1 MSSNEN
7 PCLYYES
14 EPFNKRSNRANNP
27 NSRYAYVDPT
37 FITTI
42 AIIFLISLYVAG
54 LWGNIGRAG
63 ELRTWLLPVEAEYI
77 GMSDDGTS
85 IVLQYADKKQ
95 ETIPLEKLSPQDRL
109 FVADENS
116 KIRGKRDFVKDAKAT
131 VPFSQ
136 TYKDNENGFS
146 FQIPEGCRPIDS
158 AASTT
163 YITLEDHGGSDFVR
177 IVIRPEDENLLK
189 TTREK
194 IQKQWDKIVA
204 SDRHRRDTR
213 PFEAHASPYTEEAT
227 VTDFGIH
234 QFDGKDCLYY
244 SIRAH
249 ITDGGIVRPL
259 GGTRKTTVIQ
269 FPYKNKTFEVVIV
282 GNSVDF
288 GIAHPIVESLLSSF
302 RFE

>member
-1 MSSNEN
+1 MPSIRLAFV
-7 PCLYYES
+7 CL
-14 EPFNKRSNRANNP
+14 
-27 NSRYAYVDPT
+27 
-37 FITTI
+37 
-42 AIIFLISLYVAG
+42 LSLYLAG
-54 LWGNIGRAG
+54 CERNASRAG
-63 ELRTWLLPVEAEYI
+63 ELHTWLLPVEAEYI

-85 IVLQYADKKQ
+85 VILQYTDKKQ
-95 ETIPLEKLSPQDRL
+95 EMIPLEKLSPQDRL

-116 KIRGKRDFVKDAKAT
+116 KIHGKRDFVKDAKAT

-136 TYKDNENGFS
+136 TYKDTEYGFS
-146 FQIPEGCRPIDS
+146 FQVPEGCRPISS
-158 AASTT
+158 AASTI
-163 YITLEDHGGSDFVR
+163 YITLDNGIGDEHVF

-194 IQKQWDKIVA
+194 IQKLYDEIVE

-213 PFEAHASPYTEEAT
+213 PFETHASPYTEEAT

-244 SIRAH
+244 SVRAH
-249 ITDGGIVRPL
+249 ITGGFARPL
-259 GGTRKTTVIQ
+259 GETRKTTVIQ
-269 FPYKNKTFEVVIV
+269 LPYKNKTFEVMIA

-288 GIAHPIVESLLSSF
+288 GIAHPIVESILSSF